1 MPTVTDTISVLV
13 IEDEESFVEALV
25 VGLKREGFVVTVARD
40 GPEGLEQFERVRP
53 DMILLDLWLPK
64 KSGIDVCR
72 EIRAR
77 SRVPIIMVTAKSS
90 EIDTVVGLEVG
101 ADDYVTKPFVLGELV
116 ARIRA
121 VARRHG
127 AAGARQLR
135 VGTLRVDLGAMRA
148 ERDGHA
154 LDLTRREMDLLVYFV
169 RNAGRVLARDQI
181 LNHVWGYDSDVGDG
195 VIDVYVSY
203 LRRKLE
209 AFGPRML
216 ETVWGLGY
224 RLNDDAP

>member
-1 MPTVTDTISVLV
+1 MALRVLV
-13 IEDEESFVEALV
+13 VEDDDSLRTTLGMGLRTAGFDVVTAALGNEGMESADRLAPEVALVDVNLPDESGFALCARLKERGSQVILLTVRNAIEDRLH
-25 VGLKREGFVVTVARD
+25 GF
-40 GPEGLEQFERVRP
+40 
-53 DMILLDLWLPK
+53 
-64 KSGIDVCR
+64 
-72 EIRAR
+72 
-77 SRVPIIMVTAKSS
+77 
-90 EIDTVVGLEVG
+90 EVG

-121 VARRHG
+121 VARRHS